1 MIHRLRLGSTSEHF
15 KVKWVIDTPDFQRMR
30 HIKQLGVC
38 GQVYPGEMRNEEL
51 KMMNFK
57 DWMFHTVVSYD

>member
-1 MIHRLRLGSTSEHF
+1 MYQKIVVIHRLIRLGSTSDNF

-38 GQVYPGEMRNEEL
+38 AQVYPGG
-51 KMMNFK
+51 
-57 DWMFHTVVSYD
+57 

>member
-1 MIHRLRLGSTSEHF
+1 MYQKIVVIRRLIRLGSTSDNF

-38 GQVYPGEMRNEEL
+38 AQVYPGG
-51 KMMNFK
+51 
-57 DWMFHTVVSYD
+57 